1 MMLRHPW
8 LAPLL
13 KPPSISDED
22 AELHQAD
29 DASVGNDSTEPG
41 DSGSAAAAVIDKEV
55 AMWARQALENRKNNK
70 LGKKAKPAL
79 HAAPLN
85 VLPA

>member
-1 MMLRHPW
+1 MLRHPW

-13 KPPSISDED
+13 KPPNISEED
-22 AELHQAD
+22 GELDQKD
-29 DASVGNDSTEPG
+29 DACVGNNSTE
-41 DSGSAAAAVIDKEV
+41 SGNSSSAAAVVDKEV
-55 AMWARQALENRKNNK
+55 AMWVRQALENRNKGK